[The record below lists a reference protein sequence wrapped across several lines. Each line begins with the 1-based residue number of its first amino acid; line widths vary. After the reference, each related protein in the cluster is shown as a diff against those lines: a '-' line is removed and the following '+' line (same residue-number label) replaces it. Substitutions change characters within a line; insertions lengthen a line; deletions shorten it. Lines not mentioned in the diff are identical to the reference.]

1 MSEPDVLT
9 TVEWYRN
16 ARHLYTTA
24 IHAMKAY
31 YAYQKRP
38 TPANEKE
45 MQRQFKLLHKA
56 LTRFNYGYDP
66 IANVV
71 LSRKERKTK

>member
-9 TVEWYRN
+9 TLEWYRSEK
-16 ARHLYTTA
+16 HLYTTA

-31 YAYQKRP
+31 YAYQGNL
-38 TPANEKE
+38 TIENLME

-66 IANVV
+66 IA
-71 LSRKERKTK
+71 KGGKK

>member
-9 TVEWYRN
+9 TVEWYRS
-16 ARHLYTTA
+16 AKHLYTTA

-31 YAYQKRP
+31 YAHQKKP
-38 TPANEKE
+38 SAENMKE
-45 MQRQFKLLHKA
+45 MQRQLRLLHKA

-66 IANVV
+66 
-71 LSRKERKTK
+71 LEKGEKK